1 MTDYLVP
8 KAVEAYESREILRRS
23 GRLKEFVNSLR
34 ARVYAG
40 AKIDRFTPWVRV
52 MRHNPRSSF

>member
-23 GRLKEFVNSLR
+23 GRLNEFVNSLS
-34 ARVYAG
+34 ARVYAR
-40 AKIDRFTPWVRV
+40 AKIDRSTP
-52 MRHNPRSSF
+52 